1 MSDYRT
7 ILFELADNVA
17 TVTFNR
23 PDRMNALIPRVFAE
37 LVDAMDKA
45 VDGGARALILT
56 AAGRAFCSGADL
68 IDENGNF
75 GLPEDVG
82 GLLDESYNPGL
93 RKMADYPL
101 PIVTA
106 LNGPAVGAGVGVA
119 LSGDIVIAARSAFL
133 QMAFVN
139 VGLVP
144 DAGSSWFVAKGV
156 GRAKALEMALLGEK
170 LSADDAKA
178 AGLIA
183 RIVDDADLMVEA
195 RKIAVRLATG
205 PTMAIRMMRK
215 QVASALNLTLSETLD
230 LEAANQTVAG
240 RTRDCAEGVAGF
252 IEKRKPIFEGH

>member
-7 ILFELADNVA
+7 ILFELSDNVA
-17 TVTFNR
+17 TITFNR
-23 PDRMNALIPRVFAE
+23 ADRMNALIPTVFAE
-37 LVDAMDKA
+37 MVDAMDKA
-45 VDGGARALILT
+45 VGDGARALIIT

-68 IDENGNF
+68 IDEDGNF

-101 PIVTA
+101 PIITA

-133 QMAFVN
+133 LMAFVN

-144 DAGSSWFVAKGV
+144 DAGSSWFVARGV

-183 RIVDDADLMVEA
+183 RVVDDADLMAEA
-195 RKIAVRLATG
+195 RKIAIRLANG

-215 QVASALNLTLSETLD
+215 QVASALTLTLSETLD

-240 RTRDCAEGVAGF
+240 RTRDCAEGVAAF